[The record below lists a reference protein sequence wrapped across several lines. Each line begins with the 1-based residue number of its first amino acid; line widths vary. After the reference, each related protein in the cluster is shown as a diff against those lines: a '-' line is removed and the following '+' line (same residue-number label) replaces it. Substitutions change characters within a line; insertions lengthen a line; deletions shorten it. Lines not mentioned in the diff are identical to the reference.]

1 MVGPRWAQP
10 PVRDILT
17 GMTTLDHW
25 GGTSRHVDLDGAAVH
40 YVDFGGEGPPMV
52 LVHGLGGSHLNWCL
66 LAPHLVDRYRV
77 LAVDLAGFGLTH
89 PEGRGTTV
97 PANARLLERFLAE
110 VVGEPVALVGNSMG
124 GMIAILHAARR
135 PATVTALALLD
146 PAVPMPFGVR
156 PDPQVLAAFAMYAV
170 PGLGQWF
177 LAKSRTGVS
186 TRRQVK
192 RMLNLV
198 CANPRSVP
206 EEMVL
211 ASMSLLEQR
220 AEVPGLDEAF
230 LAAAR
235 SVVWTGVTSRRY
247 YTAMS
252 RIRVPV
258 YLMSG
263 DQDRLVPVGSARE
276 AARRN
281 PSWRFEV
288 LEGVGHVPQLEVP
301 ELVASR
307 LKDWLSTLG

>member
-1 MVGPRWAQP
+1 
-10 PVRDILT
+10 
-17 GMTTLDHW
+17 MTTLDHW
-25 GGTSRHVDLDGAAVH
+25 GGTSRHVDLDGPVH
-40 YVDFGGEGPPMV
+40 YVDFGGDGPPVV

-66 LAPHLVDRYRV
+66 LAPHLVDRHRV

-89 PEGRGTTV
+89 PEGRATTV
-97 PANARLLERFLAE
+97 PANARLLDRFLAE
-110 VVGEPVALVGNSMG
+110 VVGEPVVLVGNSMG
-124 GMIAILHAARR
+124 GMVSILHAARR
-135 PATVTALALLD
+135 PASVDALVLLD
-146 PAVPMPFGVR
+146 PALPLPLGAR
-156 PDPQVLAAFAMYAV
+156 LDPQVAASFAMYAV

-177 LAKSRTGVS
+177 LAKSRAGVS

-192 RMLNLV
+192 RVLNLV
-198 CANPRSVP
+198 CANAKSVP

-235 SVVWTGVTSRRY
+235 SVVWTGATSRRY

-252 RIRVPV
+252 RVRAPV
-258 YLMSG
+258 YLMAG
-263 DQDRLVPVGSARE
+263 EADRLVPLASARA

-281 PSWRFEV
+281 PSWRFDV

-301 ELVASR
+301 ELVAS
-307 LKDWLSTLG
+307 KIKEWLPRG

>member
-1 MVGPRWAQP
+1 
-10 PVRDILT
+10 
-17 GMTTLDHW
+17 MTTLDHW
-25 GGTSRHVDLDGAAVH
+25 GGTSRHVDLDGPVH
-40 YVDFGGEGPPMV
+40 YVDFGGDGPPVV

-66 LAPHLVDRYRV
+66 LAPHLVDRHRV

-89 PEGRGTTV
+89 PEGRTTTV

-110 VVGEPVALVGNSMG
+110 VVGEPAVLVGNSMG
-124 GMIAILHAARR
+124 AMISILHTARR
-135 PATVTALALLD
+135 PSTVTALALLD
-146 PAVPMPFGVR
+146 PALPLPFGVR
-156 PDPQVLAAFAMYAV
+156 LDPQVTAAFAMYAI

-177 LAKSRTGVS
+177 LAKSRAGVS

-192 RMLNLV
+192 RVLNLV
-198 CANPRSVP
+198 CADPKVVP
-206 EEMVL
+206 EEMIL

-235 SVVWTGVTSRRY
+235 SVVWTGATSRRY

-252 RIRVPV
+252 RVRVPV
-258 YLMSG
+258 YLMAG
-263 DQDRLVPVGSARE
+263 EKDRLVPVASARE

-288 LEGVGHVPQLEVP
+288 LAGVGHVPQLEVP
-301 ELVASR
+301 ELVAER
-307 LKDWLSTLG
+307 IKDWLPA

>member
-1 MVGPRWAQP
+1 
-10 PVRDILT
+10 
-17 GMTTLDHW
+17 
-25 GGTSRHVDLDGAAVH
+25 
-40 YVDFGGEGPPMV
+40 
-52 LVHGLGGSHLNWCL
+52 
-66 LAPHLVDRYRV
+66 V

-89 PEGRGTTV
+89 PEGRTTTV

-110 VVGEPVALVGNSMG
+110 VVGEPAVLVGNSMG
-124 GMIAILHAARR
+124 AMISILHTARR
-135 PATVTALALLD
+135 PSTVTALALLD
-146 PAVPMPFGVR
+146 PALPLPFGVR
-156 PDPQVLAAFAMYAV
+156 LDPQVTAAFAMYAI

-177 LAKSRTGVS
+177 LAKSRAGVS

-192 RMLNLV
+192 RVLNLV
-198 CANPRSVP
+198 CADPKVVP
-206 EEMVL
+206 EEMIL

-235 SVVWTGVTSRRY
+235 SVVWTGATSRRY

-252 RIRVPV
+252 RVRVPV
-258 YLMSG
+258 YLMAG
-263 DQDRLVPVGSARE
+263 EKDRLVPVASARE

-301 ELVASR
+301 ELVAER
-307 LKDWLSTLG
+307 IKDWLPA